1 MRECLPFLSCPSG
14 SIGHPCIFRWGACYF
29 PGFPL
34 KACGNDS
41 GGEHAGMTVV
51 VSMRDIMIKNN
62 KASLHPKCYILFGK
76 KKINMKGDSPWR
88 KITDLILQVNTFT

>member
-1 MRECLPFLSCPSG
+1 
-14 SIGHPCIFRWGACYF
+14 
-29 PGFPL
+29 
-34 KACGNDS
+34 
-41 GGEHAGMTVV
+41 MTVFWGI
-51 VSMRDIMIKNN
+51 RDIMIKNN

>member
-1 MRECLPFLSCPSG
+1 MKNNLSFVMLG
-14 SIGHPCIFRWGACYF
+14 LTRHDKRYW
-29 PGFPL
+29 
-34 KACGNDS
+34 KTMDS
-41 GGEHAGMTVV
+41 RQKHAGMTLLL
-51 VSMRDIMIKNN
+51 SMRDIMIKNN